1 MFSHRLARELEAE
14 RLTVESTGIGIDM
27 AGGDTRLS
35 DSLIDT
41 YGTGAYGLISRG
53 MGAEV
58 TLRDTRLTTRGD
70 GAIGLVAGNG
80 NIGQTPGRSSHFP

>member
-1 MFSHRLARELEAE
+1 MSITALGSQGQGIVFSHRLARELEAE

-41 YGTGAYGLISRG
+41 YGTGAYGLIS
-53 MGAEV
+53 GAW
-58 TLRDTRLTTRGD
+58 
-70 GAIGLVAGNG
+70 A
-80 NIGQTPGRSSHFP
+80 PRSRCGILA